1 MSAWG
6 AFIGLLVSIF
16 LIIRKVSPVYSLI
29 LGALVGG
36 LLGGVSLPETVS
48 LMISGVNDVTPAV
61 IRILTAGVL
70 SGILVKTGAAASI
83 SNTIIYR
90 LGERH
95 VFFALAFATMLLTA
109 IGVFIDVAVITVA
122 PIALSIGR
130 KLAVPRGSLLLMMIG
145 GGKCG
150 NIISPNPNT
159 IIAAEN
165 FHADLYSVMY
175 ANLIPALVGLLFTV
189 YVIGRFLHGRSGSDD
204 PTAVVSPFIPCGD
217 RSDDSL
223 ARWRNR
229 WDSGDEEMVID
240 YGQPLVWTQEDVE
253 CLDPVGRDRHYSGS
267 DQGFLYQ
274 GCFIR
279 CVIAYEYGRA
289 FIGSGFRRIDVCR
302 YSLYYSRSDSC
313 LFVIRGYYYRRRY
326 QWCLGSRY
334 D

>member
-130 KLAVPRGSLLLMMIG
+130 KLAVPRESYTVGSNDVYIG
-145 GGKCG
+145 YGVQNQKLITLDTGH
-150 NIISPNPNT
+150 
-159 IIAAEN
+159 
-165 FHADLYSVMY
+165 FH
-175 ANLIPALVGLLFTV
+175 
-189 YVIGRFLHGRSGSDD
+189 
-204 PTAVVSPFIPCGD
+204 PT
-217 RSDDSL
+217 
-223 ARWRNR
+223 
-229 WDSGDEEMVID
+229 
-240 YGQPLVWTQEDVE
+240 
-253 CLDPVGRDRHYSGS
+253 
-267 DQGFLYQ
+267 
-274 GCFIR
+274 
-279 CVIAYEYGRA
+279 
-289 FIGSGFRRIDVCR
+289 
-302 YSLYYSRSDSC
+302 
-313 LFVIRGYYYRRRY
+313 
-326 QWCLGSRY
+326 
-334 D
+334 

>member
-122 PIALSIGR
+122 PQAALPSFASSMVAPVVTI
-130 KLAVPRGSLLLMMIG
+130 LLL
-145 GGKCG
+145 
-150 NIISPNPNT
+150 SFRPL
-159 IIAAEN
+159 
-165 FHADLYSVMY
+165 FHVA
-175 ANLIPALVGLLFTV
+175 
-189 YVIGRFLHGRSGSDD
+189 SG
-204 PTAVVSPFIPCGD
+204 
-217 RSDDSL
+217 
-223 ARWRNR
+223 
-229 WDSGDEEMVID
+229 E
-240 YGQPLVWTQEDVE
+240 PL
-253 CLDPVGRDRHYSGS
+253 
-267 DQGFLYQ
+267 
-274 GCFIR
+274 
-279 CVIAYEYGRA
+279 
-289 FIGSGFRRIDVCR
+289 
-302 YSLYYSRSDSC
+302 
-313 LFVIRGYYYRRRY
+313 
-326 QWCLGSRY
+326 
-334 D
+334 

>member
-122 PIALSIGR
+122 PQAALPSFASSMVAPVVTILLLSFRPLFHVAIDPMIAL
-130 KLAVPRGSLLLMMIG
+130 
-145 GGKCG
+145 
-150 NIISPNPNT
+150 
-159 IIAAEN
+159 
-165 FHADLYSVMY
+165 
-175 ANLIPALVGLLFTV
+175 
-189 YVIGRFLHGRSGSDD
+189 
-204 PTAVVSPFIPCGD
+204 
-217 RSDDSL
+217 
-223 ARWRNR
+223 
-229 WDSGDEEMVID
+229 
-240 YGQPLVWTQEDVE
+240 
-253 CLDPVGRDRHYSGS
+253 PVGGIVGILAMRKWLLITD
-267 DQGFLYQ
+267 
-274 GCFIR
+274 
-279 CVIAYEYGRA
+279 
-289 FIGSGFRRIDVCR
+289 
-302 YSLYYSRSDSC
+302 SLYYSWSDSC
-313 LFVIRGYYYRRRY
+313 LFVIRGYYYRRRC
-326 QWCLGSRY
+326 QWRLGSRY

>member
-36 LLGGVSLPETVS
+36 LLGGVSLPETIS

-61 IRILTAGVL
+61 SRILTAGVL

-122 PIALSIGR
+122 PSALSIGR

-189 YVIGRFLHGRSGSDD
+189 YVTR
-204 PTAVVSPFIPCGD
+204 AVSTHRQMDFM
-217 RSDDSL
+217 R
-223 ARWRNR
+223 
-229 WDSGDEEMVID
+229 
-240 YGQPLVWTQEDVE
+240 T
-253 CLDPVGRDRHYSGS
+253 
-267 DQGFLYQ
+267 
-274 GCFIR
+274 
-279 CVIAYEYGRA
+279 
-289 FIGSGFRRIDVCR
+289 RR
-302 YSLYYSRSDSC
+302 
-313 LFVIRGYYYRRRY
+313 
-326 QWCLGSRY
+326 
-334 D
+334 

>member
-36 LLGGVSLPETVS
+36 LLGGVSLPETIS

-150 NIISPNPNT
+150 DIISPNPNT
-159 IIAAEN
+159 IIAARE
-165 FHADLYSVMY
+165 FSCGFVLCHVCELDLDGVGWLVVYGICHRPF
-175 ANLIPALVGLLFTV
+175 LTPAKWILCE
-189 YVIGRFLHGRSGSDD
+189 R
-204 PTAVVSPFIPCGD
+204 GD
-217 RSDDSL
+217 R
-223 ARWRNR
+223 
-229 WDSGDEEMVID
+229 
-240 YGQPLVWTQEDVE
+240 
-253 CLDPVGRDRHYSGS
+253 
-267 DQGFLYQ
+267 
-274 GCFIR
+274 
-279 CVIAYEYGRA
+279 
-289 FIGSGFRRIDVCR
+289 
-302 YSLYYSRSDSC
+302 
-313 LFVIRGYYYRRRY
+313 
-326 QWCLGSRY
+326 
-334 D
+334 

>member
-1 MSAWG
+1 MGIMSAWG

-122 PIALSIGR
+122 PI
-130 KLAVPRGSLLLMMIG
+130 
-145 GGKCG
+145 
-150 NIISPNPNT
+150 
-159 IIAAEN
+159 
-165 FHADLYSVMY
+165 
-175 ANLIPALVGLLFTV
+175 
-189 YVIGRFLHGRSGSDD
+189 
-204 PTAVVSPFIPCGD
+204 
-217 RSDDSL
+217 
-223 ARWRNR
+223 
-229 WDSGDEEMVID
+229 EMCI
-240 YGQPLVWTQEDVE
+240 
-253 CLDPVGRDRHYSGS
+253 RDRYSMVNCS
-267 DQGFLYQ
+267 RQKRVHHKEVSYHRHLQIWHLTDFNHSWLKDSKDVSST
-274 GCFIR
+274 IR
-279 CVIAYEYGRA
+279 H
-289 FIGSGFRRIDVCR
+289 STTK
-302 YSLYYSRSDSC
+302 
-313 LFVIRGYYYRRRY
+313 
-326 QWCLGSRY
+326 
-334 D
+334 